1 MPTLSADF
9 HLDRRP
15 DGAFALHLTPAEWR
29 AFLEDPDFLDD
40 PDNSFARPRRL
51 MGLLVEI
58 VPDHTF
64 G

>member
-1 MPTLSADF
+1 MPTLSSDF
-9 HLDRRP
+9 RP
-15 DGAFALHLTPAEWR
+15 DDRPGGPFALHLTPAEWR
-29 AFLEDPDFLDD
+29 SFLRDPAFLREL
-40 PDNSFARPRRL
+40 DNSFAIPRRL